1 MAGSN
6 DMKKLG
12 VVAVVGL
19 FILLFVSVVALYMWL
34 GAPLVLV
41 AVVCIV
47 YVIVAAVLLYHAR
60 ARFKEIE
67 EGLDDAV
74 DNY

>member
-19 FILLFVSVVALYMWL
+19 FILLFVSIVALYMWL

-47 YVIVAAVLLYHAR
+47 YVIVATVLLYHAR

>member
-1 MAGSN
+1 
-6 DMKKLG
+6 MKKLG

-19 FILLFVSVVALYMWL
+19 FILLFVSIVALYMWL

>member
-19 FILLFVSVVALYMWL
+19 FILLFVSIVALYMWL

-41 AVVCIV
+41 AAVCIV
-47 YVIVAAVLLYHAR
+47 YVIVAAILLYHAH

>member
-1 MAGSN
+1 
-6 DMKKLG
+6 MKKLG

-19 FILLFVSVVALYMWL
+19 FILLFVSIVALYMWL

-41 AVVCIV
+41 AAVCIV
-47 YVIVAAVLLYHAR
+47 YVIVAAVLFYHAR

>member
-19 FILLFVSVVALYMWL
+19 FVLLFVSIVALYMWL

-41 AVVCIV
+41 AAVCVV

>member
-19 FILLFVSVVALYMWL
+19 FILLFVSIVALYMWL

>member
-12 VVAVVGL
+12 VIAVVVLLILFMISIPLLYLWAGLPWFVVAV
-19 FILLFVSVVALYMWL
+19 
-34 GAPLVLV
+34 PL
-41 AVVCIV
+41 IV
-47 YVIVAAVLLYHAR
+47 YVIVAAILLYHAH

>member
-19 FILLFVSVVALYMWL
+19 FILLFVSIVALYMWL

-41 AVVCIV
+41 AAVCIV